1 MDYKE
6 AYGWMINRYHYGF
19 GFPPEKQ
26 NLLEKEDLEKYL
38 QDWGNNKPVAL
49 AILEGYAE
57 QFEIVLKHTIKVL
70 SRKNENPFAKE
81 EDKEIWEIMQKIPP
95 KAYNKVFKK
104 KIKYFL
110 KKWKRESQI

>member
-6 AYGWMINRYHYGF
+6 AYEKMINRYHYGF
-19 GFPPEKQ
+19 AFPPEKQ

-38 QDWGNNKPVAL
+38 QYWGNTKPVAL

-70 SRKNENPFAKE
+70 SKENENPFDKE
-81 EDKEIWEIMQKIPP
+81 KEKEIWEIASKIPL
-95 KAYNKVFKK
+95 KVYNRVFKK
-104 KIKYFL
+104 KIRYFL
-110 KKWKRESQI
+110 KKWKKESQI